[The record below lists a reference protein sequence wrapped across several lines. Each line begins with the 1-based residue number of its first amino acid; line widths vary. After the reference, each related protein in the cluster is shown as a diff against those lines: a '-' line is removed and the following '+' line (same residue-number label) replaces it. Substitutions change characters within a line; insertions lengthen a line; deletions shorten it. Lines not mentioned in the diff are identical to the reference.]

1 MIPPEGGT
9 AQTTVTDVFGQVVER
24 LSYTDAERTESVK
37 ATYAYDKHGNLAR
50 MTDAAGNTWSWT
62 FDARGR
68 ETRAD
73 DPDKGVTT
81 TVYDELDRPV
91 RTTDARG
98 VTLTSTYD
106 ALGRTIELK
115 QGDELRAKWTYDT
128 LLKGQPTADTR
139 YIDGQAYTTEVGGY
153 NDRYQPT
160 SSTVRLPASEG
171 ALIGSYSWSYGYN
184 QYTGTQEWIRH
195 PAMGGLP
202 AERVTTVYGEGDLPI
217 RTVADRQTLV
227 SDVVYDPLARPIRT
241 EYGVLGRKVYETHDW
256 DEHTG
261 ALNRRT
267 LDGEVALRI
276 EDTRYTYDDMGN
288 VTRISSTSGQDQQAS
303 IDNQCFVVDAL
314 RRMTQAWTTKSAT
327 DDCSTGPSAT
337 TVGGPDA
344 YWHSYSYDVTGN
356 RTEEVR
362 HAVSSGGEDTTRAYT
377 YGRPG
382 QDAPHALRSVTT
394 TGGTADGQRETFA
407 YDEAGN
413 TTARTG
419 GARGQQL
426 TWDAEGRLATVTEN
440 GKTTSYVYDAG
451 GNRLIARNADGSATA
466 YLPGGNELKAADGK
480 VTGTRYYTH
489 GGQTVAARTGSG
501 GINLLFPDQQG
512 TALIAVAWGAG
523 QAVTRRKQLPFGGPR
538 AASGTWPGD
547 RGFLSGTT
555 DPTGTT
561 HLGAREYDP
570 DLGRFLSVDPLLL
583 PEDPTQHN
591 AYAYGN
597 NNPATFADPTGEAYE
612 ECVSGQYNCTYGR
625 STGDVNKVTFGKNYK
640 KETKARGGT
649 ISPNYTIQQNTNYR
663 HVYTKGKGVTRPT
676 TTQRSRSAQIEKQK
690 RHDQERKAAED
701 RRKRNEALRK
711 QAEKQDNKNK
721 QDEGFWSKLG
731 RETKKTFGTW
741 DGWKNR
747 VLPGA
752 AFAACLVVSA
762 GLCTVAGVAVVG
774 ATFVGDGLTTGSW
787 NYAAAGKSLAWTLA
801 GGAAARGI
809 ARSWR
814 GSAFESRIRVKTVS
828 EMENVT
834 IYGYRKT
841 IDWGATQANVS
852 LNFANLGTFCG
863 AGAASP
869 GDAAGW
875 C

>member
-1 MIPPEGGT
+1 M
-9 AQTTVTDVFGQVVER
+9 
-24 LSYTDAERTESVK
+24 
-37 ATYAYDKHGNLAR
+37 
-50 MTDAAGNTWSWT
+50 
-62 FDARGR
+62 GR
-68 ETRAD
+68 
-73 DPDKGVTT
+73 
-81 TVYDELDRPV
+81 
-91 RTTDARG
+91 
-98 VTLTSTYD
+98 
-106 ALGRTIELK
+106 
-115 QGDELRAKWTYDT
+115 
-128 LLKGQPTADTR
+128 
-139 YIDGQAYTTEVGGY
+139 
-153 NDRYQPT
+153 
-160 SSTVRLPASEG
+160 
-171 ALIGSYSWSYGYN
+171 
-184 QYTGTQEWIRH
+184 
-195 PAMGGLP
+195 LP

-227 SDVVYDPLARPIRT
+227 SDVVYDPLARPLRT

-267 LDGEVALRI
+267 LDGDVALRI

-303 IDNQCFVVDAL
+303 TDNQCFAVDAL
-314 RRMTQAWTTKSAT
+314 RRMTQAWTTKNAT
-327 DDCSTGPSAT
+327 DNCGAGPSAA

-356 RTEEVR
+356 RTKEVR
-362 HAVSSGGEDTTRAYT
+362 HAVSSGGEDTTRTYT

-466 YLPGGNELKAADGK
+466 YLPGGNELKATDGK

-501 GINLLFPDQQG
+501 GINLLFPDQHG
-512 TALIAVAWGAG
+512 TALIAVGWGVG
-523 QAVTRRKQLPFGGPR
+523 QAVNRRKQLPFGGPR

-561 HLGAREYDP
+561 HLGAREYAP

-625 STGDVNKVTFGKNYK
+625 STGDVKKVTFGKNYK

-676 TTQRSRSAQIEKQK
+676 TQRSRSAQIEKQK
-690 RHDQERKAAED
+690 RHDQERKAAEAQ
-701 RRKRNEALRK
+701 RKK
-711 QAEKQDNKNK
+711 AENQNKKNK
-721 QDEGFWSKLG
+721 EDEGFWSKLG
-731 RETKKTFGTW
+731 RETKNTFGTW

-752 AFAACLVVSA
+752 AFAACLVVSV
-762 GLCTVAGVAVVG
+762 GLCVGAGVAVATATLLGDRITTGKWERSTYVKNLAWGAFGGFSAFKFARWGG
-774 ATFVGDGLTTGSW
+774 ATAEKALWGS
-787 NYAAAGKSLAWTLA
+787 A
-801 GGAAARGI
+801 I
-809 ARSWR
+809 ARTPV
-814 GSAFESRIRVKTVS
+814 RVKPATTTSGAIWRDGPVDWAATRG
-828 EMENVT
+828 NVGT
-834 IYGYRKT
+834 NSGF
-841 IDWGATQANVS
+841 
-852 LNFANLGTFCG
+852 NFGFCG
-863 AGAASP
+863 AGSLSV
-869 GDAAGW
+869 GSQFSS